1 MANAFCITSY
11 YVGCTTKELWHHLA
25 NRKCPNTFPLALDEQ
40 AKSYIWSLLLEAS
53 SDILNFYV
61 LKNSRQF
68 EDALSFT
75 YRLVSSSGIRGSCW
89 DYDTREDVTA
99 AIFNDDTNRNLSQ
112 VITRWAYSMCVCVC
126 HNHITEAIHML
137 LY

>member
-1 MANAFCITSY
+1 MVNAFCITSY
-11 YVGCTTKELWHHLA
+11 YVGCTIKELWHHLA

-61 LKNSRQF
+61 LKNPRQF
-68 EDALSFT
+68 EEDGLLFT
-75 YRLVSSSGIRGSCW
+75 YRLVSNSGIRGSCW

-112 VITRWAYSMCVCVC
+112 VITGWAYRMCCVCV
-126 HNHITEAIHML
+126 L
-137 LY
+137 